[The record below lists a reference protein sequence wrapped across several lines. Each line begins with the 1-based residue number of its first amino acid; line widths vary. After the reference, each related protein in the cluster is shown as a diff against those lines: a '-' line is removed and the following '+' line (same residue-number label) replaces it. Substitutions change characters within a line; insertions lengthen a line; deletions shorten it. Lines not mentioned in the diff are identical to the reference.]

1 MKKYADVVVTEREL
15 TRLKNAQS
23 RATGMA
29 KYGRYKA
36 WLHYANL
43 KSWQEQGWH
52 FSFVVYNSVENHCT
66 CGLIVP
72 LDANPEVTGFK
83 KLDLDRAHRA
93 SGHRNLPS
101 LEGECVAFIY
111 GYEWKPKEGV
121 YYYTAICQTCESFT
135 ELQPSED
142 SRAFVD
148 DHNQKCMSVESVSFV
163 ESETEE

>member
-1 MKKYADVVVTEREL
+1 MKKYADVSVTEREL

-52 FSFVVYNSVENHCT
+52 FNYLNFNGVESHCT

-72 LDANPEVTGFK
+72 LDVDPEITGFEN
-83 KLDLDRAHRA
+83 LDLDRNHRA
-93 SGHRNLPS
+93 TGHRNLPS
-101 LEGECVAFIY
+101 LEGICVAFIY

-121 YYYTAICQTCESFT
+121 YYYTALCQTCESFT
-135 ELQPSED
+135 ELLPSD
-142 SRAFVD
+142 HAQAFVD
-148 DHNQKCMSVESVSFV
+148 DHNQRCLSAPIVIVKD
-163 ESETEE
+163 